1 MIRSTLAAIIVAFA
15 ALTAAC
21 GSGES
26 PAIEGELHI
35 FNWEDYFAPTTLEDF
50 EAESGVEVFL
60 DTFEDEEAML
70 SVVQS
75 DSSKYDVV
83 VASDSLI
90 GEMSDLRLLAQ
101 LDLENIPNLANIDSE
116 FLDQPWDPDNQYS
129 VPYTWGSTGIVYNT
143 KYIASP
149 DESWALLRDPS
160 LAGRIA
166 LLNDD
171 VVVIGMTLKSLGY
184 SLNSTDPG
192 QLAQAVEVVR
202 DQRELLAG
210 FLDPI
215 TIQDM
220 MLSEELWAAQAY
232 NGDAA
237 FIMGENGDMAFFVPA
252 EGSDVWVD
260 NLAIPRDAKNKRA
273 AEAFL
278 NYILR
283 PDVQADISNYTE
295 YATPNQV
302 ALEQGLID
310 EELVTSDVSYP
321 PRDILEPWVQFTAEQ
336 TALWNKAWADI
347 EQGTAAS
354 SSP

>member
-1 MIRSTLAAIIVAFA
+1 VS
-15 ALTAAC
+15 
-21 GSGES
+21 
-26 PAIEGELHI
+26 
-35 FNWEDYFAPTTLEDF
+35 
-50 EAESGVEVFL
+50 L
-60 DTFEDEEAML
+60 DTFDDEEAML

-75 DSSKYDVV
+75 DPSKYDVI

-90 GEMSDLRLLAQ
+90 GEMSDLRLLAK
-101 LDLENIPNLANIDSE
+101 LDLENVPNLANIDPE
-116 FLDQPWDPDNQYS
+116 FLDQPWDPGNQYS

-143 KYIASP
+143 KYIDSP
-149 DESWALLRDPS
+149 DESWALLQDPN
-160 LAGRIA
+160 LAGRVA

-171 VVVIGMTLKSLGY
+171 TVVIGMTLKYLGY
-184 SLNSTDPG
+184 SLNSADPD
-192 QLAQAVEVVR
+192 QLAQAVEIVR
-202 DQRELLAG
+202 NQRALLAG

-215 TIQDM
+215 TIQEQ
-220 MLSEELWAAQAY
+220 MLSGKLWAAQAY

-237 FIMGENGDMAFFVPA
+237 TIMGEDEDMAFFVPV

-278 NYILR
+278 NYVLR

-295 YATPNQV
+295 YATPNKA
-302 ALEQGLID
+302 ALEQGLIGQ
-310 EELVTSDVSYP
+310 ELLASAVSYP
-321 PRDILEPWVQFTAEQ
+321 PRDLLEPWVQFTADQ

-347 EQGTAAS
+347 QQGTAAS